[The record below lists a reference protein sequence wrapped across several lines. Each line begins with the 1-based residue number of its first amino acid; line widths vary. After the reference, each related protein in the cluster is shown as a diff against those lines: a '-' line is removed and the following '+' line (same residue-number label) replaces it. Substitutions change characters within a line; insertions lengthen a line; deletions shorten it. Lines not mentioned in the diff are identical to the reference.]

1 MSAKIRTIIIDD
13 EPPARVLLHHYLN
26 QMATVEVVGECANG
40 FEALKAI
47 QEKSPDL
54 ILLDIQMPRI
64 NGFELLEVLN
74 PRPEVIFCTAY
85 DEYALRAFEM
95 HAVDYLLKPFSQER
109 LAEAIGRAA
118 GRIRSKAEFP
128 KGVEAL
134 ISDQG
139 ARQPAETGRIIA
151 KTGTTITVI
160 PLESIH
166 YIEAQDD
173 YVLVV
178 SDYGNHL
185 KEKTMKFYEEH
196 LPADLFLRIHRRY
209 IVNIHVIKSISLYGK
224 ESYQVKLR
232 SGAEIRASAA
242 GYKMLKEML

>member
-1 MSAKIRTIIIDD
+1 MSGKLTTLIIDD
-13 EPPARVLLHHYLN
+13 EPPARALLSHYL
-26 QMATVEVVGECANG
+26 QQIDMVQVVGECANG

-47 QEKSPDL
+47 QEVQPDL

-74 PRPEVIFCTAY
+74 SKPEVIFCTAY
-85 DEYALRAFEM
+85 DAYALRAFEM

-118 GRIRSKAEFP
+118 ERISVKAGAPE
-128 KGVEAL
+128 GVTRL
-134 ISDQG
+134 ISEQG
-139 ARQPAETGRIIA
+139 AKQMADGGRIIA

-160 PLESIH
+160 PFESID
-166 YIEAQDD
+166 YLEAQDD

-178 SDYGNHL
+178 SDHGNHL
-185 KEKTMKFYEEH
+185 KEKTMKYYEEH
-196 LPADLFLRIHRRY
+196 LPPDLFLRIHRSY
-209 IVNIHVIKSISLYGK
+209 IVNIRKIKSIFLYGK
-224 ESYQVKLR
+224 ESYKVKLL

>member
-1 MSAKIRTIIIDD
+1 MSAKIKTLIIDD
-13 EPPARVLLHHYLN
+13 EPPARLLLQHYL
-26 QMATVEVVGECANG
+26 QQIEIVEVVGECANG

-47 QEKSPDL
+47 QEQQPAL

-64 NGFELLEVLN
+64 NGFELLEVLK

-109 LAEAIGRAA
+109 LAEAVGRAA
-118 GRIRSKAEFP
+118 ERISRKSVIPE
-128 KGVEAL
+128 GVDQL
-134 ISDQG
+134 ISEEG

-160 PLESIH
+160 PLESVH

-178 SDYGNHL
+178 SDHGNHL
-185 KEKTMKFYEEH
+185 KEKTMKYYEEH
-196 LPADLFLRIHRRY
+196 LPKEMFLRIHRSY
-209 IVNIHVIKSISLYGK
+209 IVNIRQIKSIHLYGK
-224 ESYQVKLR
+224 ESYQVKLI
-232 SGAEIRASAA
+232 SGAEIRASAS
-242 GYKMLKEML
+242 GYKLLKEML